1 MKMKLLWRARCA
13 GEGPTLPPL
22 SGNTPREGGRL
33 GYRLAKRVLDV
44 CLSFLGM
51 VLLAPVLAAIAVAV
65 KVSSPGPALFCQVR
79 VGRGGRPFT
88 LYKFRSMR
96 FGAAGPTVTPRGD
109 FRVTR
114 VGRLLRATK
123 LDELPQLWNVFVG
136 DMSLVG
142 PRPQTLKYFETH
154 RDGYARILRLLR
166 PGVTDYATIK
176 YRNEEAIVAALA
188 DPEREY
194 VEKIIPDK
202 LRLQHL
208 YLSRFSLRTD
218 LNILLQTML
227 AIMPVAGQ
235 WTSGQMDPAWIADGA
250 RRGANRPS
258 IQ

>member
-1 MKMKLLWRARCA
+1 MERNLLTRPYFKLKRAIDVVVS
-13 GEGPTLPPL
+13 L
-22 SGNTPREGGRL
+22 L
-33 GYRLAKRVLDV
+33 GLVLAL
-44 CLSFLGM
+44 
-51 VLLAPVLAAIAVAV
+51 PVLAAVALMV
-65 KVSSPGPALFCQVR
+65 RLSSPGPILYRQVR
-79 VGRGGRPFT
+79 IGRHCKPFR
-88 LYKFRSMR
+88 LLKFRTMHHGSDSS
-96 FGAAGPTVTPRGD
+96 GPLVTWEGDRRVTPIG
-109 FRVTR
+109 RV
-114 VGRLLRATK
+114 LRKYK